1 MTISSDDL
9 FDVLESLSSLQR
21 FAKKLTGDDHKFA
34 FLTFPQQAR
43 QELNK
48 AHLIFAAQQLLL
60 DPEPVPDMALHMAL
74 LRYLYPCQGISPC
87 VGRGLRSDLPQRLV
101 AAGTFTP
108 LQPVPAE
115 HRAFALPPAQA
126 IQPPPKTRAERI
138 ESLLALAAATGVVNP
153 LEPAMAAAA
162 EPQLAEA

>member
-21 FAKKLTGDDHKFA
+21 FAKKLTGDDHTFA

-48 AHLIFAAQQLLL
+48 GHLIFAAQQLLL

-87 VGRGLRSDLPQRLV
+87 VGRGLRSDLPQRLA

-153 LEPAMAAAA
+153 LDPAMAAAP

>member
-87 VGRGLRSDLPQRLV
+87 VGRGLRSDLPQRL
-101 AAGTFTP
+101 AATGTFTP
-108 LQPVPAE
+108 LQPVHAE
-115 HRAFALPPAQA
+115 HRPFALPPART

-153 LEPAMAAAA
+153 LEPAMAAAP

>member
-21 FAKKLTGDDHKFA
+21 FAKKLTSDDHTFA

-43 QELNK
+43 QELSK

-87 VGRGLRSDLPQRLV
+87 VGRGLRSDLPQRLA

-153 LEPAMAAAA
+153 LEPAMAAAP

>member
-87 VGRGLRSDLPQRLV
+87 VGRGLRSDLPQRLA

-153 LEPAMAAAA
+153 LEPAMAAAP

>member
-21 FAKKLTGDDHKFA
+21 FAKKLTGDDHTFA

-87 VGRGLRSDLPQRLV
+87 VGRGLRSDLPQRLA

>member
-74 LRYLYPCQGISPC
+74 LRYLYPCQGNSPC
-87 VGRGLRSDLPQRLV
+87 VSRGLRSDLPQRLA

-115 HRAFALPPAQA
+115 HRAFALPPART
-126 IQPPPKTRAERI
+126 IQPPPKTRTERI

-153 LEPAMAAAA
+153 LEPAIAAAA
-162 EPQLAEA
+162 ESQLAEA